1 MNTPVDR
8 NFELIRHKYSLPVN
22 LKSQQSDVI
31 GRILKKQN
39 VIAVWPTG
47 FGKSLAYL
55 TPPLI
60 LDEVG

>member
-39 VIAVWPTG
+39 VIAEH
-47 FGKSLAYL
+47 FNYHA
-55 TPPLI
+55 
-60 LDEVG
+60 VG